1 MDKLNNNTINRK
13 NIIPNSEVITS
24 SLIIINKE
32 NTFLLN
38 EKIYKEI
45 KNHEHFK
52 EVKFKEL
59 KKEDIFIV
67 MNIL

>member
-1 MDKLNNNTINRK
+1 MDKLNNTINRK
-13 NIIPNSEVITS
+13 NIIPNSKVITS
-24 SLIIINKE
+24 SLIINKE
-32 NTFLLN
+32 NMFLLN

-59 KKEDIFIV
+59 NKEDIFIV